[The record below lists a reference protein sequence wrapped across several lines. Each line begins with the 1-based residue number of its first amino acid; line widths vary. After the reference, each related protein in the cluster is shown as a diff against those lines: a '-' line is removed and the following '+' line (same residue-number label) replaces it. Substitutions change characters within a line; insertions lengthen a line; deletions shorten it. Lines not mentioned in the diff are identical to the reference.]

1 MRRKIIAV
9 LLSVAMTLSLMPAM
23 AFASDEYTITY
34 EQSGTGDSYCLVW
47 IGEAR
52 YPQTLNPG
60 STCSVSAGVEVQ
72 VSGNRNG
79 NTLLEG
85 WEVEPGGLVA
95 NTDNQRIAFTMPE
108 EDVALTMNVSTL
120 DPHASFD
127 ESGVLTWDAVEGYK
141 SSVEIRPT
149 DNPNSTAL
157 VNVTDLEAQGGKY
170 TYDVRAALQDKTAA
184 AGSYTATIFY
194 YKGKDRYNDLR
205 AVIENAATYNY
216 TGDERLTLATPA
228 NLHWDGY
235 VAKWDVVNN
244 AATYEVTIGY
254 SLYGYE
260 QTFIQT
266 VNTPQL
272 NLRDLDSSNLHEGAS
287 YKFAV
292 TALPEN
298 GSLQYAESAQ
308 SSYSDSIIYRASAAA
323 PIISTQPQDASYTVG
338 DSATALTVT
347 ASVADEG
354 SLSYQWYCNTTN
366 SNSGGTLINGETT
379 NTYTP
384 PVDSKG
390 TTWYYC
396 VVTNTLN
403 GMTAQTTSDAARVE
417 VSPAVVS
424 YEVTVAGVEV
434 TSENADDVLGDGK
447 VAYYP
452 EANLLRLTGATINGV
467 DGTAIFADGD
477 LWLQVEGD
485 NFCEGRIKTNG
496 DLRVDGLGSAVNMG
510 SFDDYD
516 ATLTVR
522 TTKDNYH
529 CIDSAGYINIFGAA
543 LDLTTEGSFAQ
554 AMCCGANEDIFI
566 ATSYVHAKGPN
577 TGISC
582 DNGTINIAGSTVVA
596 EGRYGI
602 SAGYQGSI
610 EIRDSTATLNGTD
623 SGGAYAQMMTVEN
636 SNVSVSTESYDYS
649 MWILNTLTIKNS
661 TFTSQSPAYGIC
673 AGNILVDDSA
683 GETPTELTAKC
694 DTRLSINIY
703 QNEGQFKVIP
713 KDGVLMDAFTYVS
726 PGVDGPGIYRIDGAP
741 FSTETVLADS
751 YGGNYFQLKA
761 HEHEAEAGW
770 ESNETSH
777 WQLCVCDE
785 KMNEADHTFAWVT
798 DKEPTATEAGLKHE
812 ECTVC
817 GFARAAVEIPATGTE
832 EKPSDQTQP
841 SENPDNPN
849 QPGEGPDGQ
858 TVKSNTTI
866 DDAKES
872 GADLPQTGD
881 DSDAVLWVAITMIVV
896 GAFLAGA
903 ALYGRK
909 KRSDR

>member
-1 MRRKIIAV
+1 MRRKIIPM
-9 LLSVAMTLSLMPAM
+9 LLSVAMALSLMPTI

-47 IGEAR
+47 IDEAR

-60 STCSVSAGVEVQ
+60 STCSVPAGSEVQ

-79 NTLLEG
+79 NTLVEG
-85 WEVEPGGLVA
+85 WEVDPGGLVA
-95 NTDNQRIAFTMPE
+95 NTDNQRITFTMPE
-108 EDVALTMNVSTL
+108 QDVTLTMNVSTL
-120 DPHASFD
+120 NPHASFD
-127 ESGVLTWDAVEGYK
+127 EEGVLTWNAVEGYK
-141 SSVEIRPT
+141 CSVEIMPT
-149 DNPNSTAL
+149 GGSSAPAL
-157 VNVTDLEAQGGKY
+157 INVTDLEAQGGKY
-170 TYDVRAALQDKTAA
+170 SYDVRAALQDKAA
-184 AGSYTATIFY
+184 EAGSYTATIFY

-205 AVIENAATYNY
+205 AVIDNAATYNY
-216 TGDERLTLATPA
+216 AGDERLALTTPA

-235 VAKWDVVNN
+235 IATWDEVNN
-244 AATYEVTIGY
+244 AASYEVTIRFD
-254 SLYGYE
+254 LYGFE
-260 QTFIQT
+260 HTFTQT
-266 VNTPQL
+266 VSTPQL

-298 GSLQYAESAQ
+298 GSSQYVESAQ
-308 SSYSDSIIYRASAAA
+308 SSYSDSITYRASAAA
-323 PIISTQPQDASYTVG
+323 PTISTQPQDASYTVG

-347 ASVADEG
+347 ASVADG
-354 SLSYQWYCNTTN
+354 GALSYQWYSSATDSNT
-366 SNSGGTLINGETT
+366 GGTLISGANA
-379 NTYTP
+379 NAYTP
-384 PVDSKG
+384 PADSEG

-403 GMTAQTTSDAARVE
+403 GMAAQTTSDAARVE
-417 VSPAVVS
+417 VSPAVIS
-424 YEVTVAGVEV
+424 YGVTVAGVEV

-452 EANLLRLTGATINGV
+452 GVNMLRLTGATINGV
-467 DGTAIFADGD
+467 DGTAIAAEGD
-477 LWLQVEGD
+477 LWLQLEGD

-496 DLRVDGLGSAVNMG
+496 DLQVNGLGSAVNMG

-522 TTKDNYH
+522 TTKDNYR
-529 CIDSAGYINIFGAA
+529 CIDSAGYIKIFHAA
-543 LDLTTEGSFAQ
+543 LDLTAEDSFAQ
-554 AMCCGANEDIFI
+554 AMRCGANEDIFI

-582 DNGTINIAGSTVVA
+582 DNGTVRVVDSTVIA

-602 SAGYQGSI
+602 NANYQGTI
-610 EIRDSTATLNGTD
+610 EISESAATLNGTD
-623 SGGAYAQMMTVEN
+623 GGGAYARTMSVEN
-636 SNVSVSTESYDYS
+636 SNVSVSTNSYDYS
-649 MWILNTLTIKNS
+649 MWVLDALTIKNS
-661 TFTSQSPAYGIC
+661 AFTSNSPKYGIC

-683 GETPTELTAKC
+683 GEAPTELTAKC

-703 QNEGQFKVIP
+703 PATGQFKVIP
-713 KDGVLMDAFTYVS
+713 KDGVLMDAFAYIS
-726 PGVDGPGIYRIDGAP
+726 QGSDGPGIYRIDGAP

-798 DKEPTATEAGLKHE
+798 DKEATATEAGSKHE
-812 ECTVC
+812 ECTIC
-817 GFARAAVEIPATGTE
+817 GFARASVEIPSTGAE
-832 EKPSDQTQP
+832 EEPGDQMRP
-841 SENPDNPN
+841 NENPDDPN
-849 QPGEGPDGQ
+849 QTGEDPCGQ
-858 TVKSNTTI
+858 TVKSNATI
-866 DDAKES
+866 NGVKKG

-881 DSDAVLWVAITMIVV
+881 DGSLASWVAVMVAAAGV
-896 GAFLAGA
+896 FLAGA
-903 ALYGRK
+903 ALYCQK
-909 KRSDR
+909 KRFDR

>member
-23 AFASDEYTITY
+23 AFASNEFTITY
-34 EQSGTGDSYCLVW
+34 EQSGEGDSYCRVS
-47 IGEAR
+47 IDDGS
-52 YPQTLNPG
+52 YSSLNPG
-60 STCSVSAGVEVQ
+60 STCTVSAGSKVKVI
-72 VSGNRNG
+72 GNRNG
-79 NTLLEG
+79 DTLVEG
-85 WEVEPGGLVA
+85 WGVEPDGLVSD
-95 NTDNQRIAFTMPE
+95 TDNQIITFTMPE
-108 EDVALTMNVSTL
+108 QDVTLTMNVSTL

-127 ESGVLTWDAVEGYK
+127 ESGAITWDAVEGYK

-149 DNPNSTAL
+149 DNPYSTAL
-157 VNVTDLEAQGGKY
+157 IDVADLEAQGGKY
-170 TYDVRAALQDKTAA
+170 TYDVRAALQDKNAE

-194 YKGKDRYNDLR
+194 YKGQDRYNDLR

-216 TGDERLTLATPA
+216 SPDKSHTLTTPT

-235 VAKWDVVNN
+235 VATWDAVDN
-244 AATYEVTIGY
+244 AASYEVAVTWNLSGLGETITQNV
-254 SLYGYE
+254 S
-260 QTFIQT
+260 TT
-266 VNTPQL
+266 QL
-272 NLRDLDSSNLHEGAS
+272 DLRDLDSSNLHEGAK

-292 TALPEN
+292 KALPESN
-298 GSLQYAESAQ
+298 SSQYAESAQ
-308 SSYSDSIIYRASAAA
+308 SSYSDSITYRASAAV
-323 PIISTQPQDASYTVG
+323 PTISAQPQDSSYTVG
-338 DSATALTVT
+338 DSATALSVT
-347 ASVADEG
+347 ASVTDEG
-354 SLSYQWYCNTTN
+354 SLSYQWYRNTTD
-366 SNSGGTLINGETT
+366 SNSGGTSISGE
-379 NTYTP
+379 NVSTYIP
-384 PVDSKG
+384 PTDTDG

-403 GMTAQTTSDAARVE
+403 GMTAQTTSDAARIE

-424 YEVTVAGVEV
+424 YGVTVAGVEV

-452 EANLLRLTGATINGV
+452 GVNALRLTGATINEV
-467 DGTAIFADGD
+467 DGTAISADGD
-477 LWLQVEGD
+477 LWLLLEGD

-496 DLRVDGLGSAVNMG
+496 DLQINGLGSAVNVG

-516 ATLTVR
+516 TTLTVR
-522 TTKDNYH
+522 TTKDNYC
-529 CIDSAGYINIFGAA
+529 CIDSAGYIKIFCAA
-543 LDLTTEGSFAQ
+543 LDLMAEDSFAQ
-554 AMCCGANEDIFI
+554 AMRCGANEEIFI
-566 ATSYVHAKGPN
+566 KTSYVHAKGPN

-582 DNGTINIAGSTVVA
+582 ENGTVRVVDSTVIA

-602 SAGYQGSI
+602 SANYQGTI
-610 EIRDSTATLNGTD
+610 EISESAATLNGTD
-623 SGGAYAQMMTVEN
+623 GGGAYARTISVEN
-636 SNVSVSTESYDYS
+636 SNVSVSTNSYDYS
-649 MWILNTLTIKNS
+649 MWVLDVLTIKNS
-661 TFTSQSPAYGIC
+661 TFTSNSPKYGIC

-785 KMNEADHTFAWVT
+785 KMNEDAHTFAWVT
-798 DKEPTATEAGLKHE
+798 DKEPTATETGLKHE

-817 GFARAAVEIPATGTE
+817 GFARAAVEIPATGAE
-832 EKPSDQTQP
+832 EEPSDQTQP
-841 SENPDNPN
+841 SENLDNPN
-849 QPGEGPDGQ
+849 QLGEDPDGQ
-858 TVKSNTTI
+858 TVKSNATI

-881 DSDAVLWVAITMIVV
+881 DSDAALWAAIIMIAAGV
-896 GAFLAGA
+896 FLAGTA
-903 ALYGRK
+903 FYGRK